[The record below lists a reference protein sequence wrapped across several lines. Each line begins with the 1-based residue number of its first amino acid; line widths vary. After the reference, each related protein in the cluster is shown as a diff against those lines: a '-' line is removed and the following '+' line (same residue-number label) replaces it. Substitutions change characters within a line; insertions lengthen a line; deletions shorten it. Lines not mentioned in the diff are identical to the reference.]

1 MAETPQQEG
10 SAMPAYLAQVS
21 YTSDAWRTQVGNPQN
36 PLDRVRFVVENLG
49 GQIETIYYA
58 FGDYD
63 IVAIIQFPDNQSAAA
78 LSLAAQAG
86 GAIKAY
92 KTTPLMS
99 IDEGLGAMSK
109 AADAG
114 YRPPS

>member
-1 MAETPQQEG
+1 
-10 SAMPAYLAQVS
+10 MPAYLAQVS
-21 YTSDAWRTQVGNPQN
+21 YTSDAWRTQVGNPQS
-36 PLDRVRFVVENLG
+36 PLDRVRSVVENLG
-49 GQIETIYYA
+49 GQIDSIYYA

-78 LSLAAQAG
+78 FSLAAHAG
-86 GAIKAY
+86 GAVKAY

-99 IDEGLGAMSK
+99 IDEGLGAMRK
-109 AADAG
+109 AASAG

>member
-1 MAETPQQEG
+1 
-10 SAMPAYLAQVS
+10 MPAYLSQIA

-36 PLDRVRFVVENLG
+36 PLDRIRSVVENLG
-49 GQIETIYYA
+49 GQIETAYYA

-63 IVAIIQFPDNQSAAA
+63 IVAIAQFPDNASAAA
-78 LSLAAQAG
+78 FSLAAHAG
-86 GAIKAY
+86 GAIKAL

-99 IDEGLGAMSK
+99 IDEGLGAMRK
-109 AADAG
+109 AAGAG